1 MLRKHNTFVFK
12 SIKMAVFVCGLN
24 PRGNAFR
31 DGRMRE
37 GDIVLEANGILLH
50 HRHHLNAS
58 ALIKNLPETD
68 VAFVLLRYVND
79 CLPSIRKRNSSYLYD
94 CASNQKSKLLLVV
107 NKFFI
112 FFKSY

>member
-1 MLRKHNTFVFK
+1 
-12 SIKMAVFVCGLN
+12 MAVFVCGLN

-68 VAFVLLRYVND
+68 VAFVLLRYV
-79 CLPSIRKRNSSYLYD
+79 PPPKSYLYD

>member
-1 MLRKHNTFVFK
+1 
-12 SIKMAVFVCGLN
+12 MAVFICGLN

-58 ALIKNLPETD
+58 ALIKNLPESD
-68 VAFVLLRYVND
+68 VTFVLLRSGAGID
-79 CLPSIRKRNSSYLYD
+79 QGPML
-94 CASNQKSKLLLVV
+94 
-107 NKFFI
+107 
-112 FFKSY
+112 